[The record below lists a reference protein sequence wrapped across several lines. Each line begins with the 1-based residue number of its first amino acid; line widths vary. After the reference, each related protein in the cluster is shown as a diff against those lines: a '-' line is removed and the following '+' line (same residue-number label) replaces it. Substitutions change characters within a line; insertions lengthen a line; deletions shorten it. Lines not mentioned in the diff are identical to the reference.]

1 MNIFSWVTMTIKLE
15 GPLPISTLTRERE
28 RERERER
35 REEKRRGSQIIT
47 KQYQVTHSV
56 GGIFFLI

>member
-28 RERERER
+28 REREKR
-35 REEKRRGSQIIT
+35 REKERQPDNNKTIPGDSQRRGN
-47 KQYQVTHSV
+47 
-56 GGIFFLI
+56 IFFNLT